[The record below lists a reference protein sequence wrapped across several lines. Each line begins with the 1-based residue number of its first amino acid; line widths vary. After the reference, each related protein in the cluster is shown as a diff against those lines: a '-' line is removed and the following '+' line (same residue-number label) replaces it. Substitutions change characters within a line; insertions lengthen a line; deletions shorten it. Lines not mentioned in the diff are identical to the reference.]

1 MRSILGGLFWYVH
14 TLSNIGCGPK
24 QYYGLEVRSTKSD
37 LTEGEAPKVVLGI
50 GFSYWGNRPTGS
62 LSLFCLLRVRRPLQS
77 LPTMFRLLYT
87 LILRRP

>member
-37 LTEGEAPKVVLGI
+37 LTEGEVPKVVLGI
-50 GFSYWGNRPTGS
+50 GFSYWGNRPTKTPIP
-62 LSLFCLLRVRRPLQS
+62 LLTDAGASTVAII
-77 LPTMFRLLYT
+77 TYHV
-87 LILRRP
+87 